1 MTLFEIWNRDLDDRH
16 LPRSLAE
23 VGLLQTAVP
32 TCTYACCS
40 LEARNQRKKCS
51 RGYVRSQSFFQL
63 PVSKLHEERGELREK
78 ASCAQSIDA
87 WPQAF
92 NKKLTRGVLSHCLA
106 TAVLLHGRFL
116 NERLRPYYR
125 FGNQTLYKFKRNG
138 SGYRM

>member
-1 MTLFEIWNRDLDDRH
+1 MIDTCQDP
-16 LPRSLAE
+16 LPKL
-23 VGLLQTAVP
+23 GYFKQLCLPVP
-32 TCTYACCS
+32 THAVRLKQETKG
-40 LEARNQRKKCS
+40 KKCS

-63 PVSKLHEERGELREK
+63 PVSQLHEERELREK

-106 TAVLLHGRFL
+106 TAVLSHGRFL

>member
-1 MTLFEIWNRDLDDRH
+1 MIDTCLDP
-16 LPRSLAE
+16 LPKL
-23 VGLLQTAVP
+23 GYFKQLCLPVP
-32 TCTYACCS
+32 THAVRLKQETKG
-40 LEARNQRKKCS
+40 KKCS

-63 PVSKLHEERGELREK
+63 PVSQLHEERELREK

-106 TAVLLHGRFL
+106 TAVLSHGRFL
-116 NERLRPYYR
+116 NERLRPYCR

-138 SGYRM
+138 SGYRI

>member
-1 MTLFEIWNRDLDDRH
+1 MIDTCQDP
-16 LPRSLAE
+16 LPKL
-23 VGLLQTAVP
+23 GYFKQLCLPVP
-32 TCTYACCS
+32 THAVRLKQETKG
-40 LEARNQRKKCS
+40 KKCS

-63 PVSKLHEERGELREK
+63 PVSQLHEERELREK

-106 TAVLLHGRFL
+106 TAVLSHGRFL

-125 FGNQTLYKFKRNG
+125 FGNQTLYKFKLNG